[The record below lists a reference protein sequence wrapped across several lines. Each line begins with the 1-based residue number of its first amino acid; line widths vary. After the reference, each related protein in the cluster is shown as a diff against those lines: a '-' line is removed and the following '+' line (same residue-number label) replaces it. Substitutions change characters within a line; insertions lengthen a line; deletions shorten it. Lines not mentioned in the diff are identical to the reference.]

1 MVLTLKKFC
10 EETGFPRKMVKQ
22 LANAGTLPHWRR
34 GRTYLFDREKTMATL
49 TMLQAQPL
57 SVSVSEP
64 LTHLPRRRRSN
75 VIALPGSRTQQLKEL
90 RKQKAALPAGTGKA
104 AARK

>member
-34 GRTYLFDREKTMATL
+34 GRTYLFDSEKTLATL

-57 SVSVSEP
+57 VSEP
-64 LTHLPRRRRSN
+64 LTHLPRQRRSN
-75 VIALPGSRTQQLKEL
+75 VIVPPGSRTQQLKEL
-90 RKQKAALPAGTGKA
+90 RKQKAAPPAGTGKA
-104 AARK
+104 AARR

>member
-34 GRTYLFDREKTMATL
+34 GRTYLFDKEKTLTTL

-57 SVSVSEP
+57 SFSEL
-64 LTHLPRRRRSN
+64 LTHLPRQMRSN

>member
-1 MVLTLKKFC
+1 MVLTLKAFC
-10 EETGFPRKMVKQ
+10 DETGFPRKMVKQ

-34 GRTYLFDREKTMATL
+34 GRTYLFDKEKTLTTL

-57 SVSVSEP
+57 RVSVP
-64 LTHLPRRRRSN
+64 LTHLPRQRRS

-90 RKQKAALPAGTGKA
+90 FKQKTANPAGTGKA
-104 AARK
+104 VARR